1 MYSTTSYGSLRVSVY
16 YNSIIYWCK
25 CFRTIRKS
33 SEFYATRHLKNYDLL
48 NCMMLDII
56 DEYTE
61 FVVIR
66 VDWATYE
73 KLADEKI
80 GQS

>member
-1 MYSTTSYGSLRVSVY
+1 M
-16 YNSIIYWCK
+16 K
-25 CFRTIRKS
+25 
-33 SEFYATRHLKNYDLL
+33 
-48 NCMMLDII
+48 LDII

-73 KLADEKI
+73 KLAEEKI
-80 GQS
+80 KL

>member
-1 MYSTTSYGSLRVSVY
+1 
-16 YNSIIYWCK
+16 
-25 CFRTIRKS
+25 
-33 SEFYATRHLKNYDLL
+33 
-48 NCMMLDII
+48 MMLDII